1 MMPLALSGEGRSSM
15 KEQIAQLPRSSQAI
29 PRRASAYTPVRNM
42 PEASTQ
48 QHIFVE
54 QNRLPSLWPYFL
66 LGVALVLVGLI
77 LWSWIMLPW
86 WAGVN
91 DQWRYGD
98 ARITRFRA
106 DVGHGGTST
115 FIAFDLDGSVMIIE
129 MPGGS
134 INDAKLYRTGNL
146 IGANANHRIV
156 TLSIATVDGVRNCL
170 IVHVEGATSD
180 IVLYNKGTGFQWT
193 PPQ

>member
-1 MMPLALSGEGRSSM
+1 M

-29 PRRASAYTPVRNM
+29 PRRASAYAPVRNI

-66 LGVALVLVGLI
+66 LGVTIVLVGLI

-86 WAGVN
+86 WAGVS

-134 INDAKLYRTGNL
+134 IAEARLYRTANL
-146 IGANANHRIV
+146 IGTDANRRIV
-156 TLSIATVDGVRNCL
+156 SLSIATVDNVSNCL
-170 IVHVEGATSD
+170 VVHVEGMSSS
-180 IVLYNKGTGFQWT
+180 IVLYNNGSGFQLT
-193 PPQ
+193 KPKA

>member
-1 MMPLALSGEGRSSM
+1 MMRLALSREGRSSM
-15 KEQIAQLPRSSQAI
+15 KEQIAQLPRSSHAI
-29 PRRASAYTPVRNM
+29 PRRASAYTPVRNI

-54 QNRLPSLWPYFL
+54 QNRLPSLVPYFL
-66 LGVALVLVGLI
+66 LGMTIVLVGLI
-77 LWSWIMLPW
+77 LWRWIVLPW
-86 WAGVN
+86 WAGVS

-129 MPGGS
+129 MPGGN
-134 INDAKLYRTGNL
+134 IAEAKLYRTANL
-146 IGANANHRIV
+146 IGADADHRIV
-156 TLSIATVDGVRNCL
+156 TLSIVTVDGVRDCL

-180 IVLYNKGTGFQWT
+180 IVLYNNGSSFQWT
-193 PPQ
+193 QPK